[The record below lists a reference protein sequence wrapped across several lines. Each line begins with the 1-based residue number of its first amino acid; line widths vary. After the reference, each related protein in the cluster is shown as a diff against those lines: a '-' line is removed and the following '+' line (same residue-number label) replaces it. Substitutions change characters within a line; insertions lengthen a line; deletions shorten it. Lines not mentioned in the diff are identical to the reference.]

1 MQKFKTSACLTGM
14 FILLG
19 SAQAQALDCDE
30 MRNAVAADTDIVSAE
45 WIDAGPDSDAK
56 TELPRY
62 CRVTGIVG
70 KRLGV
75 GDVPFGAKFDL
86 RLPQDWNGRF
96 YFQGGGGLDGQVRP
110 AVGSGQPPGQLPAL
124 AAGYAVVSTDAG
136 HEDKDASFGL
146 DQKARTDWGYQAV
159 HDVTV
164 VAKALIT
171 KFYGNSPS
179 FSYLIGC
186 SNGGRQA
193 MMASQRYPDMFDGL
207 VAGAP
212 VFRMSR
218 SHIDTAYGFQQ
229 LTSIA
234 PKTTDGAPVISR
246 AFNDAELRTI
256 ADGILAACDGS
267 DGLED
272 GMVQPKP
279 TCDFKPQTLICEG
292 EKSDACLTKGQAD
305 VLEAI
310 HAGSRN
316 AAGEPYYVPWP
327 WDPGIASE
335 NWRSWRLGRSETAVP
350 DAIKAGLSNNGIK
363 HVFLTPPQPDFDLL
377 DFDLETDPERME
389 ASADFADAVSTD
401 LDAFRAGGGKILM
414 YHGMA
419 DPATSARDP
428 MRYMDAVTDRYGDAT
443 SDFAR
448 LFLAPGV
455 GHCRG
460 GNGLD
465 SFDVLSAIV
474 DWTENGNAPEQIITE
489 GKAMPGRTRPLCP
502 YPMVATY
509 SGAGS
514 IDDAANFTCQ

>member
-1 MQKFKTSACLTGM
+1 
-14 FILLG
+14 
-19 SAQAQALDCDE
+19 
-30 MRNAVAADTDIVSAE
+30 
-45 WIDAGPDSDAK
+45 
-56 TELPRY
+56 
-62 CRVTGIVG
+62 
-70 KRLGV
+70 
-75 GDVPFGAKFDL
+75 
-86 RLPQDWNGRF
+86 
-96 YFQGGGGLDGQVRP
+96 
-110 AVGSGQPPGQLPAL
+110 
-124 AAGYAVVSTDAG
+124 
-136 HEDKDASFGL
+136 
-146 DQKARTDWGYQAV
+146 
-159 HDVTV
+159 
-164 VAKALIT
+164 
-171 KFYGNSPS
+171 
-179 FSYLIGC
+179 
-186 SNGGRQA
+186 
-193 MMASQRYPDMFDGL
+193 MMASQRYPDLFDGL

-292 EKSDACLTKGQAD
+292 EKSDACLTKGQAN

-363 HVFLTPPQPDFDLL
+363 HVFLTPPPQPDFDLL
-377 DFDLETDPERME
+377 DFDLETDPKRME

-428 MRYMDAVTDRYGDAT
+428 MRYMDAVTDRTVMRHPILHVSSWPPWCWPLRRRERARFLRRVIRHRRLDGKWQRPPRTDHHGRQSHAGTDA
-443 SDFAR
+443 
-448 LFLAPGV
+448 
-455 GHCRG
+455 
-460 GNGLD
+460 
-465 SFDVLSAIV
+465 SAMSLP
-474 DWTENGNAPEQIITE
+474 D
-489 GKAMPGRTRPLCP
+489 
-502 YPMVATY
+502 VATY

-514 IDDAANFTCQ
+514 IDDAANFTCR